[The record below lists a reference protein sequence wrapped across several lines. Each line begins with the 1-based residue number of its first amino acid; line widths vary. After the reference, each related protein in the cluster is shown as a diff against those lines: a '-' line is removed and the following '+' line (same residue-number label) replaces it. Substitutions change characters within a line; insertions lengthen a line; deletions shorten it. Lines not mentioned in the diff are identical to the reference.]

1 MCVLLLLL
9 LLLRLDGA
17 FGRCV
22 WTVRGPWEDRG
33 RTVGGPWEDRGR
45 TVGGPEGTG
54 GLMDGWMAPRGIEL
68 TDLYY

>member
-17 FGRCV
+17 FGRC
-22 WTVRGPWEDRG
+22 GALG

-45 TVGGPEGTG
+45 TGGN
-54 GLMDGWMAPRGIEL
+54 RGVE
-68 TDLYY
+68 

>member
-1 MCVLLLLL
+1 MCVLLLLLL

-33 RTVGGPWEDRGR
+33 RTVGGP
-45 TVGGPEGTG
+45 GG
-54 GLMDGWMAPRGIEL
+54 
-68 TDLYY
+68 